1 MNSEFGWE
9 FTPPMKRPG
18 SDPYDNQTGEAEYGD
33 RALIR
38 DELDTAHEIIE
49 IREID

>member
-1 MNSEFGWE
+1 
-9 FTPPMKRPG
+9 MKRPG

-49 IREID
+49 IREIE